1 MTHAAHSHE
10 ALAKRDA
17 IDRLSDLADNLR
29 ELAKDAQMREAQLA
43 EARLLLGMAL
53 DVIRQGKFHPSVQ
66 NQVAGVKRQIRGV
79 L

>member
-1 MTHAAHSHE
+1 MTHAAHSHA
-10 ALAKRDA
+10 ALEKREA

-29 ELAKDAQMREAQLA
+29 ELAKDAQAREAQLA

-53 DVIRQGKFHPSVQ
+53 DVIKKGNFHSSVQ
-66 NQVAGVKRQIRGV
+66 AQVAGVKQQIRRA